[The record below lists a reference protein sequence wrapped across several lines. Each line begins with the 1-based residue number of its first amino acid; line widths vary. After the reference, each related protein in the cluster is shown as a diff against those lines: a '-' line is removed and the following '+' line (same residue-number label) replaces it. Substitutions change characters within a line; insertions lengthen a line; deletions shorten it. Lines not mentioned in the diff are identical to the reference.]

1 VASLQTF
8 VSRLTGRPRSRTH
21 NVPRPLMDL
30 HPRHNARS
38 KHSIRACLISAALAA
53 AFLLFVVPR
62 RPHRSADHA
71 PERGHGAPARLE
83 TGAVFV
89 LYSGEDA
96 GLLRQTVRSLLA
108 AGWRGQVLVLD
119 NSPGAGAA
127 ADAALAAAGAAV
139 LRTSGS
145 LGYAQLQNV
154 AASIALERGL
164 AHYFW
169 AHPGAL
175 VLGPDPLTSFR
186 AAAER
191 CAAAAAPPAAPP
203 AGPLAG
209 GRCSACAPPPG
220 APRACT
226 RTRRTGASPSSART
240 ASWRSG
246 ARWPRTCA
254 GTCSSRATA
263 PTATSTRAC
272 ACRAGACSTAAPA
285 AWWPPGRRA
294 LRARGRPARAAQA
307 AARPAP
313 PTRVRAGRGAACAG
327 GAMRRPVPA
336 PTPRSDNADAPAGG
350 GRAV

>member
-1 VASLQTF
+1 
-8 VSRLTGRPRSRTH
+8 
-21 NVPRPLMDL
+21 VPRPLMDL
-30 HPRHNARS
+30 HPRQNARS
-38 KHSIRACLISAALAA
+38 KHSIRACLVFAALAA
-53 AFLLFVVPR
+53 VLLLLVVPR
-62 RPHRSADHA
+62 RPHRSADRA
-71 PERGHGAPARLE
+71 LERGHGAPARLK

-108 AGWRGQVLVLD
+108 AGWRDQVLVLD

-127 ADAALAAAGAAV
+127 AGAALAAAGAAV

-154 AASIALERGL
+154 AGSIALERGL

-175 VLGPDPLTSFR
+175 VLGPDPATGFR

-191 CAAAAAPPAAPP
+191 CAAAASVLPAPPV
-203 AGPLAG
+203 GPLAG
-209 GRCSACAPPPG
+209 RRCTARALPPG
-220 APRACT
+220 ARRACT
-226 RTRRTGASPSSART
+226 RTRRTGASPFSART

-285 AWWPPGRRA
+285 ASWPPGRRA
-294 LRARGRPARAAQA
+294 RRARSTCARSPGCGPSRASDAGARREGRRVHAGPCAAPSQHWHPAA
-307 AARPAP
+307 PA
-313 PTRVRAGRGAACAG
+313 
-327 GAMRRPVPA
+327 
-336 PTPRSDNADAPAGG
+336 ADAPAGG
-350 GRAV
+350 RRAVRQPHGGRRGARRPRRRRR